1 MLVLS
6 TGECFSFCWTHITFF
21 ETLRTAKVSKKEAF
35 AVSVK
40 KGKINCV
47 NQCKS
52 HSDLTAFEDLQR
64 SFSGIMDPDGHGSR
78 F

>member
-1 MLVLS
+1 M
-6 TGECFSFCWTHITFF
+6 
-21 ETLRTAKVSKKEAF
+21 SKKEAF

-40 KGKINCV
+40 NGKINGV

-64 SFSGIMDPDGHGSR
+64 SFSGIIDPDGHGSR